1 MASRRDTKVAAAT
14 AKLGRAIAGALRSWA
29 QEVGADDIAN
39 DFRAPRRPTT
49 GITQDR
55 VREGFDVVVDR
66 ASEAASNART
76 RASKRAKK
84 ARSTKVAKKARKNVR
99 GSATRKT
106 TAKKKATLK
115 KR

>member
-1 MASRRDTKVAAAT
+1 MHCVR
-14 AKLGRAIAGALRSWA
+14 GA

-39 DFRAPRRPTT
+39 DMM
-49 GITQDR
+49 DR

-99 GSATRKT
+99 GSATRKR
-106 TAKKKATLK
+106 TARKKTVLK

>member
-1 MASRRDTKVAAAT
+1 MASQRDTKVAAAT

-39 DFRAPRRPTT
+39 DMM
-49 GITQDR
+49 DR

-66 ASEAASNART
+66 ASEAASNARS

-84 ARSTKVAKKARKNVR
+84 ARSTKVAKKARKNAR

-106 TAKKKATLK
+106 TAKKKTVLK